1 MMPVTRRWWLLAA
14 LGAPVLKGL
23 IAPVLKLRLEGD
35 ELRVAAPHFKFLT
48 GKPLE
53 RLQDGASVA
62 FLAQFSLAAGSNA
75 IAMRRAVD
83 RFVVSYDLW
92 EEKFSI
98 TRTGQNRNDQR
109 TVSHLTMAAAE
120 AWCLN
125 NLVLNAEGLA
135 HDRQFFVRLELRA
148 EDPRD
153 QAAVVGEP
161 GINLTR
167 LIEVFS
173 SPARAQQA
181 RWEAEVGP
189 VRLADLPR
197 VSGSG

>member
-1 MMPVTRRWWLLAA
+1 MAS

-23 IAPVLKLRLEGD
+23 TAPALKLRLQGD
-35 ELRVAAPHFKFLT
+35 QLRVVAPHLKFLI

-62 FLAQFSLAAGSNA
+62 FLAQFSLAAGSNG

-92 EEKFSI
+92 EEKFSV
-98 TRTGQNRNDQR
+98 TRTGQNRNDRR
-109 TVSHLTMAAAE
+109 TVSHLSSSAAE
-120 AWCLN
+120 AWCVSNLSLN
-125 NLVLNAEGLA
+125 TQGLA
-135 HDRQFFVRLELRA
+135 ANREFWIRLELRA
-148 EDPRD
+148 EDPKD

-173 SPARAQQA
+173 SPARAQQP
-181 RWEAEVGP
+181 RWEAEEGP
-189 VRLADLPR
+189 VRLADLPHESQ

>member
-1 MMPVTRRWWLLAA
+1 MIQVTRRWWLAA
-14 LGAPVLKGL
+14 SLVAPVVKGL
-23 IAPVLKLRLEGD
+23 TAPLLKLRLEGNN
-35 ELRVAAPHFKFLT
+35 LRVAAPHLKFLT

-62 FLAQFSLAAGSNA
+62 FLAQFSLAAGSNG
-75 IAMRRAVD
+75 IDMRRAVD
-83 RFVVSYDLW
+83 RFTVSYDLW

-98 TRTGQNRNDQR
+98 TRTGQNRNDRR

-120 AWCLN
+120 AWCLG
-125 NLVLNAEGLA
+125 NLVLNAQGLA
-135 HDRQFFVRLELRA
+135 PERQFYVRLELRA

-173 SPARAQQA
+173 NPARDQQA
-181 RWEAEVGP
+181 RWEAEEGP

-197 VSGSG
+197 VSSSG

>member
-1 MMPVTRRWWLLAA
+1 MTPVTRRWWLLAT

-23 IAPVLKLRLEGD
+23 VAPALKLRLEGED
-35 ELRVAAPHFKFLT
+35 LRVGAPHFKFLT

-53 RLQDGASVA
+53 RLQDGAAVA
-62 FLAQFSLAAGSNA
+62 FLAQFSLAAGSNG

-92 EEKFSI
+92 EEKFSV
-98 TRTGQNRNDQR
+98 TRTGRDRR
-109 TVSHLTMAAAE
+109 TVSHLTSAAAE
-120 AWCLN
+120 AWCLSS
-125 NLVLNAEGLA
+125 LALDTAGLA
-135 HDRQFFVRLELRA
+135 ADRPFFVRLELRA

-173 SPARAQQA
+173 NPARAQQA

-189 VRLADLPR
+189 VRLAELPR